1 MRCLAIIS
9 IQIEIMEKKNVFE
22 MRSAA
27 TYESSS

>member
-9 IQIEIMEKKNVFE
+9 IQIEIMEKNVFE